1 MLCRFSH
8 RPPQLI
14 AVYFDASLL
23 ADCIAAR
30 SQELKRPGSLR
41 RALQGPLLAAAEHL
55 HATNM
60 SLERLLA
67 LVRAA
72 TPKSQGRKPKA
83 EKLRSRGLL
92 TQVHRRHLQNGGE
105 DNRGQES
112 RKKLLEQGVE
122 LRAQLK
128 KQKSMLGTP
137 RWHLRY
143 ANTKVAERQAERLL
157 N

>member
-1 MLCRFSH
+1 M
-8 RPPQLI
+8 
-14 AVYFDASLL
+14 
-23 ADCIAAR
+23 
-30 SQELKRPGSLR
+30 
-41 RALQGPLLAAAEHL
+41 AAAEHL

-83 EKLRSRGLL
+83 EKLISRGLL

-128 KQKSMLGTP
+128 KQKSRLGTP